1 MEHRR
6 RRGSPLPVK
15 RFPIREASILG
26 ALLLVAACTSAGPE
40 PEAAPSR
47 PPPSPLPVVSN
58 PPWIAAPPLEPVKPP
73 PREPPETKPLPT
85 HIDGM
90 FLVPAGP
97 FLMGAD
103 SGGEPD
109 EWPAHKVTLPA
120 FYLDETEVTNGDYAR
135 CIQAETCPPPDPRN
149 ADRNGV
155 GPDKLF
161 RGPKQPVS
169 SVSWESARAY
179 CRFVGKRLPREAELE
194 KAARGTDGRLY
205 PWGNAPPGPER
216 AVFAVSVT
224 ADVGTHPAGRG
235 PYGHHDLAGNVWE
248 WAEDVYDP
256 FAYGRAG
263 APEGKGG
270 TCEETMAAYEELRKK
285 RKQGFTGSNAI
296 PTECERVLRGGGFN
310 YHATGLRSTNRVH
323 HPARYRMVM
332 SGFRCARDA
341 GSDRG

>member
-1 MEHRR
+1 MACSS
-6 RRGSPLPVK
+6 RGPAPEVGPSAPPPAPLP
-15 RFPIREASILG
+15 I
-26 ALLLVAACTSAGPE
+26 VANPPSF
-40 PEAAPSR
+40 AAP
-47 PPPSPLPVVSN
+47 
-58 PPWIAAPPLEPVKPP
+58 ALEPKKPP
-73 PREPPETKPLPT
+73 PHPLEAPPPPPPPPPADEAPLPSR
-85 HIDGM
+85 IDGM
-90 FLVPAGP
+90 ILVPAGP
-97 FLMGAD
+97 FVMGAD

-109 EWPAHKVTLPA
+109 EWPAHTVTLPA
-120 FYLDETEVTNGDYAR
+120 YYLDETEVTNGDYGR
-135 CIQAETCPPPDPRN
+135 CIEAKICPPPDPSN

-161 RGPKQPVS
+161 RGPRQPVS
-169 SVSWESARAY
+169 SVSWDSARAY
-179 CRFVGKRLPREAELE
+179 CAFVGKRLPREAELE
-194 KAARGTDGRLY
+194 KAARGAEGRRY

-248 WAEDVYDP
+248 WAEDIYDP
-256 FAYGRAG
+256 FAYKRSG
-263 APEGKGG
+263 APEGRGG
-270 TCEETMAAYEELRKK
+270 TCAEALEAYAELR
-285 RKQGFTGSNAI
+285 RRRQQGFTGSNAI

-341 GSDRG
+341 KGDGN